1 MELKELREKL
11 NKKHVKVRVPKIYGE
26 SYAVQYARLLKN
38 FTDNIVENFSGLVEA
53 IFELTEE
60 NVKKAVLDSSARSA
74 HTQNDRIGSGRA
86 VACESAGG
94 VSPTKRGLK
103 NSRTNFLIKDK
114 QDSSLPALQA
124 FRMTRERVMDEG
136 SFDEWDEFFK
146 EHEQDIT
153 NIERELYGRKK
164 RKSKDEPE
172 RAWKELLGIITTEI
186 AAKYPK
192 KTKEIVDYTSSLS
205 SLFDYYTGR
214 AELLARDWTD
224 KELNNLYR
232 YVYGSYKSKFPN
244 LSISGEYYEKIMQA
258 VVSENLALIKSIPQE
273 VLKDMQVALSQGII
287 SGNQKELIKSLKR
300 IKGVNKDRAV
310 FIARD
315 QIHKAVESF
324 KQVQNTALGI
334 EYYEWLTADD
344 ERVSSGIGGHA
355 QNNHRIFKYGSNE
368 AIISHSAKRGFYY
381 GKPGDRPNCRCIAVG
396 VILDTDEKIVKN
408 PDGYGYKIIK
418 KGD

>member
-1 MELKELREKL
+1 MELKELQEKL
-11 NKKHVKVRVPKIYGE
+11 NKRHVKIRVPKIYGE

-38 FTDNIVENFSGLVEA
+38 FTDNIVENFSSLVMA
-53 IFELTEE
+53 IFELAEE
-60 NVKKAVLDSSARSA
+60 NVKKAVLDSSLTGRGTLKPSPFPPSPAFKDAVPNLYESSA
-74 HTQNDRIGSGRA
+74 QHKINHKII
-86 VACESAGG
+86 V
-94 VSPTKRGLK
+94 
-103 NSRTNFLIKDK
+103 
-114 QDSSLPALQA
+114 
-124 FRMTRERVMDEG
+124 
-136 SFDEWDEFFK
+136 FDEAGDFDFWDEFFK
-146 EHEQDIT
+146 EHESDIAG
-153 NIERELYGRKK
+153 IERELYGRKK
-164 RKSKDEPE
+164 RKSPDEPK

-186 AAKYPK
+186 TAKYPK
-192 KTKEIVDYTSSLS
+192 KKKEIVDYTSSLS

-214 AELLARDWTD
+214 AELLARNFSEN
-224 KELNNLYR
+224 ELNNLYR
-232 YVYGSYKSKFPN
+232 YVYGSYKKEFPN
-244 LSISGEYYEKIMQA
+244 LSVSGEYYEQIMNA
-258 VVSENLALIKSIPQE
+258 VINENIALIKSIPQD

-300 IKGVNKDRAV
+300 IKGVSKDRAV

-368 AIISHSAKRGFYY
+368 AIISHSNKRGYYY

-396 VILDTDEKIVKN
+396 VILDTDEKIVKS

-418 KGD
+418 KGE

>member
-1 MELKELREKL
+1 MKLEELRDKL
-11 NKKHVKVRVPKIYGE
+11 NKKHVKLKVPKIYGE

-38 FTDNIVENFSGLVEA
+38 FTDNIVENFSSLVMA
-53 IFELTEE
+53 IFELTGRDF
-60 NVKKAVLDSSARSA
+60 NFKAQDVPSLAGA
-74 HTQNDRIGSGRA
+74 IGGFT
-86 VACESAGG
+86 
-94 VSPTKRGLK
+94 SP
-103 NSRTNFLIKDK
+103 
-114 QDSSLPALQA
+114 
-124 FRMTRERVMDEG
+124 ERRFKIFMDENFNK
-136 SFDEWDEFFK
+136 SLFDEWDEFFK
-146 EHEQDIT
+146 EHESDIA

-164 RKSKDEPE
+164 RKSPDESKK
-172 RAWKELLGIITTEI
+172 AWKELLGIITSEI

-192 KTKEIVDYTSSLS
+192 KKKELADYAGSLS

-214 AELLARDWTD
+214 AELLAREWTD

-232 YVYGSYKSKFPN
+232 YVYGSYKKEFPN

-273 VLKDMQVALSQGII
+273 VLKEMQVALSQGII
-287 SGNQKELIKSLKR
+287 SGNQKELIKNLKR
-300 IKGVNKDRAV
+300 IKGVSKDRAV

-368 AIISHSAKRGFYY
+368 AIISHSNKRGFYY

-396 VILDTDEKIVKN
+396 VILDTNEKIIRS
-408 PDGYGYKIIK
+408 PDGYGYKIVK

>member
-1 MELKELREKL
+1 MLSIIKINNIPYLYLPALIIYNQLMKLEELRDKL
-11 NKKHVKVRVPKIYGE
+11 NKKHVKLKVPKIYGE

-38 FTDNIVENFSGLVEA
+38 FTDNIVENFSSLVTA
-53 IFELTEE
+53 IFELQA
-60 NVKKAVLDSSARSA
+60 VKPEQVMVEDS
-74 HTQNDRIGSGRA
+74 
-86 VACESAGG
+86 
-94 VSPTKRGLK
+94 
-103 NSRTNFLIKDK
+103 
-114 QDSSLPALQA
+114 
-124 FRMTRERVMDEG
+124 

-146 EHEQDIT
+146 EHESDIAD
-153 NIERELYGRKK
+153 IERELYGRKK
-164 RKSKDEPE
+164 RKSPDESKK
-172 RAWKELLGIITTEI
+172 AWKELLGIITSEI

-192 KTKEIVDYTSSLS
+192 KKKEPADYAGSLS

-214 AELLARDWTD
+214 AELLAREWTD

-232 YVYGSYKSKFPN
+232 YVYGSYKKEFPN
-244 LSISGEYYEKIMQA
+244 LSVSGEYYEKIMNA
-258 VVSENLALIKSIPQE
+258 VTSENLTLIKSIPQE

-300 IKGVNKDRAV
+300 IKGVSKDRAV

-368 AIISHSAKRGFYY
+368 AIISHSNKRGYYY

-396 VILDTDEKIVKN
+396 VILDTDEKIVKS
-408 PDGYGYKIIK
+408 PDGYGYKVVK
-418 KGD
+418 K

>member
-1 MELKELREKL
+1 MKLEELRDKL
-11 NKKHVKVRVPKIYGE
+11 NKKHVKLKVPKIYGE

-38 FTDNIVENFSGLVEA
+38 FTDNIVENFSGLVMA
-53 IFELTEE
+53 IYEITGRDFNFKAQDVPSLAGAIDGFTPSERRFKIFKDE
-60 NVKKAVLDSSARSA
+60 NFNKS
-74 HTQNDRIGSGRA
+74 
-86 VACESAGG
+86 
-94 VSPTKRGLK
+94 
-103 NSRTNFLIKDK
+103 
-114 QDSSLPALQA
+114 
-124 FRMTRERVMDEG
+124 VMDS

-146 EHEQDIT
+146 EHESDIA

-164 RKSKDEPE
+164 RKSPDESKK
-172 RAWKELLGIITTEI
+172 AWKELLGIITSEI
-186 AAKYPK
+186 TAKYPK
-192 KTKEIVDYTSSLS
+192 KTKEIIDYTSSLS

-214 AELLARDWTD
+214 AELLAREWTD

-244 LSISGEYYEKIMQA
+244 LSVSGEYYEKIMNA
-258 VVSENLALIKSIPQE
+258 VINENLTLIKSIPQE

-287 SGNQKELIKSLKR
+287 SGNQKELIKNLKR
-300 IKGVNKDRAV
+300 IKGVSKDRAV

-344 ERVSSGIGGHA
+344 ERVSDGIGGHA

-368 AIISHSAKRGFYY
+368 AIISHSNKRGYYY

-396 VILDTDEKIVKN
+396 VILDTDEKIIKS

>member
-1 MELKELREKL
+1 MKLEELRDKL

-38 FTDNIVENFSGLVEA
+38 FTDNIVENFSSLVMA
-53 IFELTEE
+53 IYELTEE

-74 HTQNDRIGSGRA
+74 HTQNDKS
-86 VACESAGG
+86 V
-94 VSPTKRGLK
+94 
-103 NSRTNFLIKDK
+103 
-114 QDSSLPALQA
+114 
-124 FRMTRERVMDEG
+124 VMDETG
-136 SFDEWDEFFK
+136 DFDFWDEFFK

-164 RKSKDEPE
+164 RKSPDESK
-172 RAWKELLGIITTEI
+172 RAWKELLGIMISEI

-192 KTKEIVDYTSSLS
+192 KKKEIIDYTSSLS

-232 YVYGSYKSKFPN
+232 YVYGSYKKEFPN

-315 QIHKAVESF
+315 QVHKAAESF
-324 KQVQNTALGI
+324 KQVQNVALGI

-344 ERVSSGIGGHA
+344 ERVSDGIGGHK

-396 VILDTDEKIVKN
+396 VILDTDEKIVKS

-418 KGD
+418 KGERSDASISRRIGRK

>member
-1 MELKELREKL
+1 MKLEELRDKL

-26 SYAVQYARLLKN
+26 SYAVQYARLLKD
-38 FTDNIVENFSGLVEA
+38 FTDNIVESFSGLVMA
-53 IFELTEE
+53 IYELTEE
-60 NVKKAVLDSSARSA
+60 NVKKAVLDSSL
-74 HTQNDRIGSGRA
+74 T
-86 VACESAGG
+86 
-94 VSPTKRGLK
+94 L
-103 NSRTNFLIKDK
+103 
-114 QDSSLPALQA
+114 
-124 FRMTRERVMDEG
+124 RMTRERVMDEG

-164 RKSKDEPE
+164 RKSPDESK
-172 RAWKELLGIITTEI
+172 RAWKELLGIITSEI

-192 KTKEIVDYTSSLS
+192 KKKEIIDYTSSLS
-205 SLFDYYTGR
+205 SLFDFYTGR
-214 AELLARDWTD
+214 AELLARDWTNE
-224 KELNNLYR
+224 ELNNLYR
-232 YVYGSYKSKFPN
+232 YVYGSYKREFPN
-244 LSISGEYYEKIMQA
+244 LSISGEYYEQIMNA
-258 VVSENLALIKSIPQE
+258 VISENLALIKSIPQE

-287 SGNQKELIKSLKR
+287 SGNQKELIKNLKR

-396 VILDTDEKIVKN
+396 VIPDTNEEIKKS

>member
-1 MELKELREKL
+1 MIFITPINEGSSSIIKINNVSYLYLPALIIYNQLMKLEELRDKL
-11 NKKHVKVRVPKIYGE
+11 NKKHVKLKVPKIYGE
-26 SYAVQYARLLKN
+26 SYAVQYARLLKD
-38 FTDNIVENFSGLVEA
+38 FTDNIVENFSGLVMA
-53 IFELTEE
+53 IYEITGRGFNFKAQDVPSLAGAIDGFTPSERRFKIFKDE
-60 NVKKAVLDSSARSA
+60 NFNKS
-74 HTQNDRIGSGRA
+74 
-86 VACESAGG
+86 
-94 VSPTKRGLK
+94 
-103 NSRTNFLIKDK
+103 
-114 QDSSLPALQA
+114 
-124 FRMTRERVMDEG
+124 VMDS

-146 EHEQDIT
+146 EHEKDIT

-164 RKSKDEPE
+164 RKSPDESK
-172 RAWKELLGIITTEI
+172 RAWKELLGIITSEI

-192 KTKEIVDYTSSLS
+192 KKKEIIDYTSSLS

-232 YVYGSYKSKFPN
+232 YVYGSYKREFPN
-244 LSISGEYYEKIMQA
+244 LSISGEYYEQIMNA
-258 VVSENLALIKSIPQE
+258 VISENLALIKSIPQE
-273 VLKDMQVALSQGII
+273 VLKDMQITLSQGII
-287 SGNQKELIKSLKR
+287 SGNQKELIKNLKR

-396 VILDTDEKIVKN
+396 VILDTNERVVRS

>member
-1 MELKELREKL
+1 MSYLYLPALIIYNQLMKLEELRDKL

-38 FTDNIVENFSGLVEA
+38 WTDNIVENFSSLVEA

-60 NVKKAVLDSSARSA
+60 GVKKAVL
-74 HTQNDRIGSGRA
+74 
-86 VACESAGG
+86 
-94 VSPTKRGLK
+94 
-103 NSRTNFLIKDK
+103 
-114 QDSSLPALQA
+114 DSSLPALQA

-164 RKSKDEPE
+164 RKSPDENK
-172 RAWKELLGIITTEI
+172 RAWKELLGIITSEI

-192 KTKEIVDYTSSLS
+192 KKKEIIDYTSSLS

-214 AELLARDWTD
+214 AELLAREWTD

-232 YVYGSYKSKFPN
+232 YVYGSYKREFPN
-244 LSISGEYYEKIMQA
+244 LSVSGEYYNNIMNA
-258 VVSENLALIKSIPQE
+258 VINENLTLIKSIPQE
-273 VLKDMQVALSQGII
+273 VLKDMQVALSGGII
-287 SGNQKELIKSLKR
+287 SGNQKELIKNLKR
-300 IKGVNKDRAV
+300 IKGVSKDRAV

-368 AIISHSAKRGFYY
+368 AIISHSNKRGYYY

-396 VILDTDEKIVKN
+396 VILDTDEKIVRS
-408 PDGYGYKIIK
+408 PDGYGYIIK
-418 KGD
+418 KI

>member
-11 NKKHVKVRVPKIYGE
+11 NRKHVKVRVPKIYGE

-38 FTDNIVENFSGLVEA
+38 FTDNIVENFSSLVTA
-53 IFELTEE
+53 IFELQA
-60 NVKKAVLDSSARSA
+60 VKPAQVLVEDS
-74 HTQNDRIGSGRA
+74 
-86 VACESAGG
+86 
-94 VSPTKRGLK
+94 
-103 NSRTNFLIKDK
+103 
-114 QDSSLPALQA
+114 
-124 FRMTRERVMDEG
+124 

-146 EHEQDIT
+146 EHESDIAD
-153 NIERELYGRKK
+153 IERELYGRKK
-164 RKSKDEPE
+164 RKSPDESK
-172 RAWKELLGIITTEI
+172 RAWKEFLGIITTEI
-186 AAKYPK
+186 ATKSPK
-192 KTKEIVDYTSSLS
+192 KVKEIVDYTGSLS
-205 SLFDYYTGR
+205 SLFDYYTVR
-214 AELLARDWTD
+214 TELLAREWTD

-232 YVYGSYKSKFPN
+232 YVDGSYKKEFPN
-244 LSISGEYYEKIMQA
+244 LSISGEYYERIMQA

-273 VLKDMQVALSQGII
+273 VLKEMQVALSQGII
-287 SGNQKELIKSLKR
+287 SGNQKELIKNLKR
-300 IKGVNKDRAV
+300 IKGVSKDRAV

-368 AIISHSAKRGFYY
+368 AIISHSNKRGYYY

-396 VILDTDEKIVKN
+396 VILDTNERIIRS
-408 PDGYGYKIIK
+408 PDGYGYIIK
-418 KGD
+418 KI